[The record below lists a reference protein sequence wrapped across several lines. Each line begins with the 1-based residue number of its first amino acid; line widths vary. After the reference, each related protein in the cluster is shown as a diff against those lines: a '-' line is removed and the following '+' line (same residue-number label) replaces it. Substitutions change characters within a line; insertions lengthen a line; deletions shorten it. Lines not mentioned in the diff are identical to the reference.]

1 MQKIQKAHEKRK
13 FWQWAEL
20 WLVAII
26 LVQTAVYAV
35 IGAKKAYFHMDE
47 IYSYGLANY
56 YRVQLYE
63 DEEFYGNWHTPEYYD
78 DYLVVNEDEQG
89 DFAPVYEN
97 QKNDVH
103 PPLFYL
109 LLRLGMELTPGQ
121 FSKWTGIV
129 LNMVIAAV
137 NTVLIYVII
146 GRILGLKRGEWSARK
161 AKALAL
167 TAVVVLGLATVSTVI
182 YIRMYELLTMWI
194 LLTTYLHLRLLE
206 VTPKQAKMVSK
217 KVKNAEGK
225 KELELDVEVGKRQ
238 WLLLLIGLVALAG
251 VLTQYYYAFFLV
263 ALVGYFAVYYIQQKR
278 WKEWWGYLGALAVAG
293 AVSLVI
299 WPWSVQHLFFSN
311 RGGGVLE
318 RFTHPGM
325 LLGDLW
331 QYLGVV
337 DKYAFHYL
345 LLVAILGLL
354 FLGGRAL
361 AKREKVS
368 WKMERRRNF
377 VMVLV
382 PSLFYLLIVTAVSP
396 FIELRYVAPVCGLMM
411 MLVVMA
417 LWQVMSLVWGGGG
430 KWRNWMMAGGI
441 VFFAV
446 MPVLTGVQP
455 DTMYTERAEVVEW
468 IQKHENVPALYLT
481 QGKGDWVFL
490 NDILLFRELDESYIV
505 KDLQGREEEKQAQI
519 QKILQRRN
527 LSNGLIVVVN
537 DDYDETQMIK
547 MIENATGLQD
557 VEHVARV
564 VTSDVFYI
572 KKIEP

>member
-56 YRVQLYE
+56 DRVQLYE

-417 LWQVMSLVWGGGG
+417 LWQVMSLVWGGAV
-430 KWRNWMMAGGI
+430 NGGI
-441 VFFAV
+441 
-446 MPVLTGVQP
+446 G
-455 DTMYTERAEVVEW
+455 
-468 IQKHENVPALYLT
+468 
-481 QGKGDWVFL
+481 
-490 NDILLFRELDESYIV
+490 
-505 KDLQGREEEKQAQI
+505 
-519 QKILQRRN
+519 
-527 LSNGLIVVVN
+527 
-537 DDYDETQMIK
+537 
-547 MIENATGLQD
+547 
-557 VEHVARV
+557 
-564 VTSDVFYI
+564 
-572 KKIEP
+572 

>member
-1 MQKIQKAHEKRK
+1 MQKIQKTHEKRK
-13 FWQWAEL
+13 FWQRAGL

-56 YRVQLYE
+56 DRVQLYE

-89 DFAPVYEN
+89 DFAPVHEN

-121 FSKWTGIV
+121 FSKWTGIM

-278 WKEWWGYLGALAVAG
+278 WKEWWGYLGTLAVAG

-417 LWQVMSLVWGGGG
+417 LWQVMSLVWGGG

-537 DDYDETQMIK
+537 DDYDEMQMIK

>member
-1 MQKIQKAHEKRK
+1 MQKIQKTHEKRK
-13 FWQWAEL
+13 FWQRAGL

-56 YRVQLYE
+56 DRVQLYE

-89 DFAPVYEN
+89 DFAPVHEN

-121 FSKWTGIV
+121 FSKWTGIM

-278 WKEWWGYLGALAVAG
+278 WKEWWGYLGTLAVAG

-417 LWQVMSLVWGGGG
+417 LWQVMSLVWGGG

-537 DDYDETQMIK
+537 DDHDETQMIK

>member
-1 MQKIQKAHEKRK
+1 MQKIQKTHEKRK
-13 FWQWAEL
+13 FWQRAGL

-56 YRVQLYE
+56 DRVQLYE

-89 DFAPVYEN
+89 DFAPVHEN

-121 FSKWTGIV
+121 FSKWTGIM

-161 AKALAL
+161 AKALVL

-278 WKEWWGYLGALAVAG
+278 WKEWWGYLGTLAVAG

-417 LWQVMSLVWGGGG
+417 LWQVMSLVWGGG

-537 DDYDETQMIK
+537 DDHDETQMIK

>member
-56 YRVQLYE
+56 DRVQLYE

-194 LLTTYLHLRLLE
+194 LL
-206 VTPKQAKMVSK
+206 
-217 KVKNAEGK
+217 
-225 KELELDVEVGKRQ
+225 
-238 WLLLLIGLVALAG
+238 
-251 VLTQYYYAFFLV
+251 
-263 ALVGYFAVYYIQQKR
+263 
-278 WKEWWGYLGALAVAG
+278 
-293 AVSLVI
+293 
-299 WPWSVQHLFFSN
+299 
-311 RGGGVLE
+311 
-318 RFTHPGM
+318 
-325 LLGDLW
+325 
-331 QYLGVV
+331 
-337 DKYAFHYL
+337 
-345 LLVAILGLL
+345 
-354 FLGGRAL
+354 
-361 AKREKVS
+361 
-368 WKMERRRNF
+368 
-377 VMVLV
+377 
-382 PSLFYLLIVTAVSP
+382 
-396 FIELRYVAPVCGLMM
+396 
-411 MLVVMA
+411 
-417 LWQVMSLVWGGGG
+417 
-430 KWRNWMMAGGI
+430 
-441 VFFAV
+441 
-446 MPVLTGVQP
+446 
-455 DTMYTERAEVVEW
+455 
-468 IQKHENVPALYLT
+468 
-481 QGKGDWVFL
+481 
-490 NDILLFRELDESYIV
+490 
-505 KDLQGREEEKQAQI
+505 
-519 QKILQRRN
+519 
-527 LSNGLIVVVN
+527 
-537 DDYDETQMIK
+537 
-547 MIENATGLQD
+547 
-557 VEHVARV
+557 
-564 VTSDVFYI
+564 
-572 KKIEP
+572 

>member
-1 MQKIQKAHEKRK
+1 MQKIQKTHEKRK
-13 FWQWAEL
+13 FWQRAGL

-56 YRVQLYE
+56 DRVQLYE

-417 LWQVMSLVWGGGG
+417 LWQVMSLVWGGG

-537 DDYDETQMIK
+537 DDYDEMQMIK

>member
-13 FWQWAEL
+13 FWQWAGL

-56 YRVQLYE
+56 DRVQLYE

-417 LWQVMSLVWGGGG
+417 LWQVMSLVWGGG

-468 IQKHENVPALYLT
+468 IRKHENVPALYLT

-519 QKILQRRN
+519 QKILQRKN